1 MPEQT
6 GQKPES
12 TVLTTRGGLEVELLN
27 FGAALKSIQVPVGD
41 EHVNVLLTYPANED
55 YLQGRVFPVA

>member
-41 EHVNVLLTYPANED
+41 ERVNVLLSYTICSTLRD
-55 YLQGRVFPVA
+55 TQLWKQ